1 MGSEM
6 CIRDSSSL
14 PPLMLVENILFKLLL
29 AGTCLLTVSL
39 ISGFVFLEDMFNK
52 TYAHKTVLSAAALVV
67 FLILLIGQKLRG
79 WRGRQVIVMTVLG
92 VTLLSLA
99 YFGSKLVREF
109 LL

>member
-1 MGSEM
+1 MKDPRRRSHH
-6 CIRDSSSL
+6 D
-14 PPLMLVENILFKLLL
+14 ENNCDRHIFPRS
-29 AGTCLLTVSL
+29 V
-39 ISGFVFLEDMFNK
+39 
-52 TYAHKTVLSAAALVV
+52 VV

-109 LL
+109 LH